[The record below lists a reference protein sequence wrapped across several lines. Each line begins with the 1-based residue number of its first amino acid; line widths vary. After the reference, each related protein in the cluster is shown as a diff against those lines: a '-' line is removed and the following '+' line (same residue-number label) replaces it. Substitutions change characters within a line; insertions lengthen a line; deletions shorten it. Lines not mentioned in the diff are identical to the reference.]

1 MCPVKVSRMAIK
13 RLDMIPDIDA
23 GVLKVTA
30 VPVGVSSGLPIT
42 VTAKDAGK
50 TVSFRDI
57 NMGPCVSLETSERE
71 REKHYIMPAN
81 RG

>member
-1 MCPVKVSRMAIK
+1 MCLVQVSSMAIK

-30 VPVGVSSGLPIT
+30 VPVGASSGLPIT

-57 NMGPCVSLETSERE
+57 IMGPCVSLEILDIQVN
-71 REKHYIMPAN
+71 HIL
-81 RG
+81 